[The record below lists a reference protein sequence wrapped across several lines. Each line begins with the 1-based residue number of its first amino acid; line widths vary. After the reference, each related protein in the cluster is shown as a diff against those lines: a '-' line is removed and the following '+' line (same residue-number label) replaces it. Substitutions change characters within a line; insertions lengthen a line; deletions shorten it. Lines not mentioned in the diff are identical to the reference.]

1 MRGFGLLHVLGAL
14 VFTALLGLYGIPD
27 DRLPP
32 KWTAPRSLAR
42 QGLTNV
48 LAPWVV
54 PGGAPPSEESAGL
67 MRRMIEERYE
77 DSIASLEQERTRLQA
92 LLKSKESQG

>member
-1 MRGFGLLHVLGAL
+1 MRGFWLLHLLGAL
-14 VFTALLGLYGIPD
+14 VFTALLGLYGAPD

-42 QGLTNV
+42 EGLTHV

-54 PGGAPPSEESAGL
+54 PEGVPPSKDSIEL
-67 MRRMIEERYE
+67 MRRMIEEKYE

-92 LLKSKESQG
+92 QLKAKESQG

>member
-1 MRGFGLLHVLGAL
+1 MRGFWLLHLLGAL
-14 VFTALLGLYGIPD
+14 VFTVLLGLYGIPD

-32 KWTAPRSLAR
+32 KWTAPRGLAR
-42 QGLTNV
+42 EGLTNL

-67 MRRMIEERYE
+67 MRRIIEEKYE
-77 DSIASLEQERTRLQA
+77 DSIASLEQERNRLQA
-92 LLKSKESQG
+92 QLKSKERQG